1 MDVSKRLY
9 NDSIIRNNKR
19 LEKEINNK
27 SKNSSL
33 SGKHF
38 NNRKYIELYEDSKL
52 RKEKNECAIPMN
64 QLFFIKK
71 NNIRK
76 NFKKIERNQK
86 NIENKSFNK
95 IKNNKGKYNKIN
107 NLKKVGKNKSC
118 KIFLMK
124 NNKKENK
131 DSKDN

>member
-1 MDVSKRLY
+1 MIKEKEEENRLIYTFEPKINNSLRKLYKKDNMDVSKRLY

-64 QLFFIKK
+64 QLFSIKK
-71 NNIRK
+71 IILERIS
-76 NFKKIERNQK
+76 KK
-86 NIENKSFNK
+86 
-95 IKNNKGKYNKIN
+95 
-107 NLKKVGKNKSC
+107 
-118 KIFLMK
+118 
-124 NNKKENK
+124 
-131 DSKDN
+131 

>member
-1 MDVSKRLY
+1 MNY
-9 NDSIIRNNKR
+9 
-19 LEKEINNK
+19 
-27 SKNSSL
+27 
-33 SGKHF
+33 
-38 NNRKYIELYEDSKL
+38 LYEDSKL

-95 IKNNKGKYNKIN
+95 IKNNKANIIE
-107 NLKKVGKNKSC
+107 L
-118 KIFLMK
+118 IQ
-124 NNKKENK
+124 K
-131 DSKDN
+131 D